1 MILSV
6 DHLSVNFTTAGGLL
20 TAVRDVSFTLEKGE
34 ILGIVGESGSGK
46 SVTAHSLMRLL
57 PANGEMASGTIRYGD
72 RIVTDMTP
80 AELRAFRGPG
90 MGMIFQEPGRSFDP
104 IYSIGKSLAETLR
117 AHQPDLSDDEVR
129 SRSIRLLEEVHIQNP
144 AARLDNFPHQF
155 SGGLLQRIMIAHAL
169 ASDPAILIAD
179 EPTTSLDV
187 TIQDGIIRLLREL
200 RDKRGLSIIFIT
212 HDLQLIS
219 GFADRLVVMYGGLI
233 LEEGPVAEVIARPG
247 HPYTAGLLAS
257 LVTFGSHHSRQVL
270 HILEGTP
277 PDPLHP
283 EPGCPFAPR
292 CPLATE
298 DCRHAVPP
306 SREDGAT
313 RHRCLFTGHK
323 TSELFALGEGGLSA
337 GGRR

>member
-20 TAVRDVSFTLEKGE
+20 TAVRDVSFTLGKGE

-57 PANGEMASGTIRYGD
+57 PANGEMATGTIRYGD
-72 RIVTDMTP
+72 RKITEMSP
-80 AELRAFRGPG
+80 AELCSFRGPG
-90 MGMIFQEPGRSFDP
+90 AAMIFQEPGRSFDP

-117 AHQPDLSDDEVR
+117 AHQPDLSDDDVR
-129 SRSIRLLEEVHIQNP
+129 ARSIRLLEEVHIQNP

-169 ASDPAILIAD
+169 ASDPEILIAD

-298 DCRHAVPP
+298 DCRQAVPP

-313 RHRCLFTGHK
+313 RHRCLFPGNK
-323 TSELFALGEGGLSA
+323 TSELFALGEGGLPP